1 MSLKES
7 KRKGWGT
14 MKKMYRI
21 KNGAPYVLMVLPAL
35 VIFVTFFIVPLIYTA
50 KYSFYNWTNFS
61 QDITFNGLE
70 NYKSI
75 FEDEILVR
83 SIKNTLIFAVVTV
96 TVQSLISLPV
106 SVFLNS
112 NLRGRNIYRAIFF
125 APAVLSTL
133 VVGYLW
139 KYLMS
144 SSDYGFI
151 NQILTGIGFEKVNFL
166 GDAKIALFAIIT
178 ISVWQW
184 FGWSMVIY
192 LGSLQ
197 SISGDLYEAASVDG
211 ANGFQKFWHITIPGL
226 APAIKI
232 NFVTSTISGLKIFDL
247 ILSTTNGGPAH
258 QTETILSLMFSKFSE
273 GNYGSA
279 AAFGMVFLAVS
290 MLVAAVML
298 GLFKKWEDRLG

>member
-1 MSLKES
+1 MK
-7 KRKGWGT
+7 
-14 MKKMYRI
+14 MKKVKAYKM
-21 KNGAPYVLMVLPAL
+21 KNGAPYVIMILPAV
-35 VIFVTFFIVPLIYTA
+35 VIFVIFFILPLIYTA

-61 QDITFNGLE
+61 PDVTFTGWE
-70 NYKSI
+70 NYKKL
-75 FEDEILVR
+75 FEDGILLKGV
-83 SIKNTLIFAVVTV
+83 KNTLLFAAVTV

-112 NLRGRNIYRAIFF
+112 KIRCRNIYRAVFF

-144 SSDYGFI
+144 ASDYGFF
-151 NQILTGIGFEKVNFL
+151 NQLLTGLGFEKINFL
-166 GDAKIALFAIIT
+166 GSGNIAMLSIIT

-197 SISGDLYEAASVDG
+197 GISEELYEAASVDG
-211 ANGFQKFWHITIPGL
+211 GNSFQKFWHITLPGL

-232 NFVTSTISGLKIFDL
+232 NFVTSMISGLKVFDL
-247 ILSTTNGGPAH
+247 VLATTNGGPAH
-258 QTETILSLMFSKFSE
+258 KTETILTLMFTKFSD
-273 GNYGSA
+273 GNYGYAS
-279 AAFGMVFLAVS
+279 AFGMVFLVVS

-298 GLFKKWEDRLG
+298 GLFGKWEAKLG

>member
-1 MSLKES
+1 
-7 KRKGWGT
+7 
-14 MKKMYRI
+14 MKTAYKV
-21 KNGAPYVLMVLPAL
+21 KNGAPYVIMVLPAL
-35 VIFVTFFIVPLIYTA
+35 LVFVTFFILPLIFTA
-50 KYSFYNWTNFS
+50 KYSFYSWTNFS
-61 QDITFNGLE
+61 QEITFNGLE
-70 NYKSI
+70 NYRKI
-75 FEDEILVR
+75 FDDPILAKG
-83 SIKNTLIFAVVTV
+83 IKNTLIFAFVTV

-112 NLRGRNIYRAIFF
+112 KIKGSNIYRAIYF

-151 NQILTGIGFEKVNFL
+151 NQVLTGMGFEKVNFL
-166 GDAKIALFAIIT
+166 GNAQIALFAIIT

-197 SISGDLYEAASVDG
+197 SISEELYEAASVDG
-211 ANGFQKFWHITIPGL
+211 ANGLQKFWHITIPGL

-247 ILSTTNGGPAH
+247 ILATTNGGPAH
-258 QTETILSLMFSKFSE
+258 QTETILSLMFSKFSD
-273 GNYGSA
+273 GNYGYAS
-279 AAFGMVFLAVS
+279 AFGMVFLLVS

-298 GLFKKWEDRLG
+298 GVFKKWEDRLG

>member
-1 MSLKES
+1 
-7 KRKGWGT
+7 
-14 MKKMYRI
+14 MKKAYRI
-21 KNGAPYVLMVLPAL
+21 KNGAPYVFMVLPAL
-35 VIFVTFFIVPLIYTA
+35 IIFVTFFIVPLIYTA

-61 QDITFNGLE
+61 LEITFNGLE

-75 FEDEILVR
+75 FEDDILVR
-83 SIKNTLIFAVVTV
+83 SIKNTLIFAIVTV
-96 TVQSLISLPV
+96 TVQSMISLPV

-112 NLRGRNIYRAIFF
+112 KLRGRNIYRAIFF

-151 NQILTGIGFEKVNFL
+151 NQILTGLGFEKVNFL

-258 QTETILSLMFSKFSE
+258 QTETILSLMFAKFSE
-273 GNYGSA
+273 GNYGYA
-279 AAFGMVFLAVS
+279 AAFGMVFLVVS

>member
-1 MSLKES
+1 
-7 KRKGWGT
+7 
-14 MKKMYRI
+14 MKKAYKV
-21 KNGAPYVLMVLPAL
+21 KNGAPYVIMVLPAL
-35 VIFVTFFIVPLIYTA
+35 LVFVTFFILPLIFTA
-50 KYSFYNWTNFS
+50 KYSFYSWTNFS
-61 QDITFNGLE
+61 QEITFNGLE
-70 NYKSI
+70 NYRKI
-75 FEDEILVR
+75 FDDPILAKG
-83 SIKNTLIFAVVTV
+83 IKNTLIFAFVTV

-112 NLRGRNIYRAIFF
+112 KIKGSNIYRAIYF

-151 NQILTGIGFEKVNFL
+151 NQVLTGMGFEKVNFL
-166 GDAKIALFAIIT
+166 GNAQIALFAIIT

-197 SISGDLYEAASVDG
+197 SISEELYEAASVDG
-211 ANGFQKFWHITIPGL
+211 ANGLQKFWHITIPGL

-247 ILSTTNGGPAH
+247 ILATTNGGPAH
-258 QTETILSLMFSKFSE
+258 QTETILSLMFSKFSD
-273 GNYGSA
+273 GNYGYAS
-279 AAFGMVFLAVS
+279 AFGMVFLLVS

>member
-1 MSLKES
+1 M
-7 KRKGWGT
+7 KGRGN
-14 MKKMYRI
+14 MKKAYRI
-21 KNGAPYVLMVLPAL
+21 KNGAPYVFMVLPAL
-35 VIFVTFFIVPLIYTA
+35 IIFVTFFIVPLIYTA

-61 QDITFNGLE
+61 QEITFNGLE

-75 FEDEILVR
+75 FEDDILVR

-96 TVQSLISLPV
+96 TVQSMISLPV

-112 NLRGRNIYRAIFF
+112 KLRGRNIYRAIFF

-151 NQILTGIGFEKVNFL
+151 NQILTGLGFEKVNFL

-258 QTETILSLMFSKFSE
+258 QTETILSLMFAKFSE
-273 GNYGSA
+273 GNYGYA
-279 AAFGMVFLAVS
+279 AAFGMVFLVVS

>member
-1 MSLKES
+1 
-7 KRKGWGT
+7 
-14 MKKMYRI
+14 MKKAYRI
-21 KNGAPYVLMVLPAL
+21 KNGAPYVFMVLPAL
-35 VIFVTFFIVPLIYTA
+35 IIFVTFFIVPLIYTA

-61 QDITFNGLE
+61 QEITFNGLE

-75 FEDEILVR
+75 FEDDILVR
-83 SIKNTLIFAVVTV
+83 SIKNTLIFAIVTV
-96 TVQSLISLPV
+96 TVQSMISLPV

-112 NLRGRNIYRAIFF
+112 KLRGRNIYRAIFF

-151 NQILTGIGFEKVNFL
+151 NQILTGLGFEKVNFL

-258 QTETILSLMFSKFSE
+258 QTETILSLMFAKFSE
-273 GNYGSA
+273 GNYGYA
-279 AAFGMVFLAVS
+279 AAFGMIFLVVS

>member
-1 MSLKES
+1 
-7 KRKGWGT
+7 
-14 MKKMYRI
+14 MKKAYKV
-21 KNGAPYVLMVLPAL
+21 KNGAPYVIMVLPAL
-35 VIFVTFFIVPLIYTA
+35 LVFVTFFILPLIFTA
-50 KYSFYNWTNFS
+50 KYSFYSWTNFS
-61 QDITFNGLE
+61 QEITFNGLE
-70 NYKSI
+70 NYRKI
-75 FEDEILVR
+75 FDDPILAKG
-83 SIKNTLIFAVVTV
+83 IKNTLIFAFVTV

-112 NLRGRNIYRAIFF
+112 KIKGSNIYRAIYF

-151 NQILTGIGFEKVNFL
+151 NQVLTGMGFEKVNFL
-166 GDAKIALFAIIT
+166 GNAQIALFAIIT

-197 SISGDLYEAASVDG
+197 SISEELYEAASVDG
-211 ANGFQKFWHITIPGL
+211 ANGLQKFWNITIPGL

-247 ILSTTNGGPAH
+247 ILATTNGGPAH
-258 QTETILSLMFSKFSE
+258 QTETILSLMFSKFSD
-273 GNYGSA
+273 GNYGYAS
-279 AAFGMVFLAVS
+279 AFGMVFLLVS

-298 GLFKKWEDRLG
+298 GVFKKWEDRLG

>member
-1 MSLKES
+1 MKEKLKG
-7 KRKGWGT
+7 KAA
-14 MKKMYRI
+14 
-21 KNGAPYVLMVLPAL
+21 APYVVMALPS
-35 VIFVTFFIVPLIYTA
+35 VILFITFFILPLIFTVR
-50 KYSFYNWTNFS
+50 YSFYNWTNFS
-61 QDITFNGLE
+61 QEITFNGLE

-75 FEDEILVR
+75 FEDDILVR
-83 SIKNTLIFAVVTV
+83 SIKNTLIFAIVTV
-96 TVQSLISLPV
+96 TVQSMISLPV

-112 NLRGRNIYRAIFF
+112 KLRGRNIYRAIFF

-151 NQILTGIGFEKVNFL
+151 NQILTGLGFEKVNFL

-258 QTETILSLMFSKFSE
+258 QTETILSLMFAKFSE
-273 GNYGSA
+273 GNYGYA
-279 AAFGMVFLAVS
+279 AAFGMVFLVVS

>member
-1 MSLKES
+1 
-7 KRKGWGT
+7 
-14 MKKMYRI
+14 MKKAYRI
-21 KNGAPYVLMVLPAL
+21 KNGAPYVFMVLPAL
-35 VIFVTFFIVPLIYTA
+35 IIFVTFFIVPLIYTA

-61 QDITFNGLE
+61 QEITFNGLE

-75 FEDEILVR
+75 FEDDILVR

-96 TVQSLISLPV
+96 TVQSMISLPV

-112 NLRGRNIYRAIFF
+112 KLRGRNIYRAIFF

-151 NQILTGIGFEKVNFL
+151 NQILTGLGFEKVNFL

-258 QTETILSLMFSKFSE
+258 QTETILSLMFAKFSE
-273 GNYGSA
+273 GNYGYA
-279 AAFGMVFLAVS
+279 AAFGMVFLVVS